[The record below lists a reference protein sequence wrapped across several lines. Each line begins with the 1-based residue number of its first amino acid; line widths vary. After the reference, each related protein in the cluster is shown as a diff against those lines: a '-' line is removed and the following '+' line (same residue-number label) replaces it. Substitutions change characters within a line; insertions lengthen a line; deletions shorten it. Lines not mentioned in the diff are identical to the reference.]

1 MTNLRRNHAMKN
13 ALLLAATGLLIAGLP
28 FTGLVGCGQEKP
40 ATNAA
45 AKEVACETAP
55 AELAT
60 LPVTVGAVAGVEP
73 AVRAHVSTRMMGWV
87 SRIHVREGDAV
98 RAGQALL
105 SIDDKDLRARREQ
118 AEAGVREAEAVVA
131 NAEATAARFG
141 NLYERK
147 AVSKQQLD
155 DVATGLE
162 RARAG
167 LAQAQAARAEAGVHL
182 GYLNIVA
189 PAAGVVT
196 RRMVEVG
203 DMASPGQ
210 PLMYVD
216 QLDRLK
222 VVAAVGERDVAL
234 VAAGDTARIA
244 VTSLDGAVFT
254 APIARVIPSANP
266 GSRTYDVE
274 LYLDNPDPRLRPGMF
289 ARVDLTTGERRGVLV
304 PRSAIVTRGQLTGVF
319 LVGDDGSARLRWIRL
334 GDERDGKVEV
344 LSGLA
349 GGETVVTGS
358 ATPLHEGDRVV
369 TRS

>member
-1 MTNLRRNHAMKN
+1 MNNLRRNHAMKN
-13 ALLLAATGLLIAGLP
+13 ALLLAATGLLIAGLI
-28 FTGLVGCGQEKP
+28 GCGQEKP
-40 ATNAA
+40 ATHAA
-45 AKEVACETAP
+45 AKEVACETAT
-55 AELAT
+55 AELTT
-60 LPVTVGAVAGVEP
+60 LPVTVGAVASVEP

-131 NAEATAARFG
+131 NAEATAARFR
-141 NLYERK
+141 NLHERK

-155 DVATGLE
+155 DVTTGLE

-167 LAQAQAARAEAGVHL
+167 LAQAQAARAEVGVHL
-182 GYLNIVA
+182 GYLNLVA

-210 PLMYVD
+210 PLLYVD

-222 VVAAVGERDVAL
+222 VVAAVGERDVSL
-234 VAAGDTARIA
+234 IAAGDTARIA
-244 VTSLDGAVFT
+244 VTSLDGAVF
-254 APIARVIPSANP
+254 AVPVARVIPSANP

-274 LYLDNPDPRLRPGMF
+274 LYLENPDPRLRPGMF

-304 PRSAIVTRGQLTGVF
+304 PRSALVVRGQLTGVF
-319 LVGDDGSARLRWIRL
+319 LVGDDGAARLRWIRL
-334 GDERDGKVEV
+334 GDERDGRVEV
-344 LSGLA
+344 LSGLS